1 MPDVPLSSDELLP
14 TDDSTQNDPIQ
25 PDPLAPDGSTSPEAV
40 GPAGPRVGRVVGEA
54 DKFPIVALGGSAGAL
69 AGFELFF
76 KNMPPDSG
84 MAFVVISHLLPTQD
98 NELPPVLQRCTT
110 MPVQQAQDGQRVR
123 PNHVYVI
130 PPDKDLSLL
139 HGALLL
145 LAPTQLPGRRLP
157 IDYFLQ
163 SLAKDARDRAVCI
176 LFSGLGSDGVIGL
189 KMVMENFGMV
199 MVQSPE
205 TAEFDA
211 LPRAALGT
219 EFVDFVLPA
228 EQLPAKLL
236 EYVHKPLLARPSR
249 EAAEAA
255 EGKPA
260 HALQKIFLLIR
271 AQTGH
276 DFSHYKRNTVFR
288 RIERRMNS
296 HQIKEFTLYVRYL
309 QENPQEVEH
318 LFKELLIGVTKF
330 FRDPEAFEVLK
341 RHLRPQLQTKPVD
354 STIRVWA
361 PGCSTGEEAYSLAMT
376 LLECLDSVDPA
387 RYLKIQIFATD
398 INAEGIDQAR
408 AGIYPDS
415 IIADVSA
422 ARLNRFFHKL
432 DGHYQIRKEVR
443 DVVVFALHD
452 INKDAPF
459 TKLDLLCCR
468 NLLIYLSAELQRNLL
483 PIFHYALNPGALLL
497 LGPSENITGSQDLF
511 VPLDVKWKLSRRTDA
526 TTSLPRILNFPFS
539 MARQYATGPQ
549 ASAMIAASNSARRD
563 GGPFA
568 TLVQKALLRAYS
580 PPAVVINQKG
590 EILYVNGRTGKYL
603 EPAPGLSGMNIFDMA
618 REELNFELSGAV
630 HRAYQQ
636 HEDVVVDN
644 VKVKTD
650 TGHQLL
656 RLTVKPFEEP
666 ESLAG
671 LVLVVFEDQPT
682 PQKVRVTK
690 AGPAAP
696 ANSRDAAVAALDKE
710 LQYTKHRLQTT
721 IEEMESSL
729 EELKSTNE
737 ELQSA
742 NEELQST
749 NEEAMTN
756 KEEMQ
761 SLNEELMTLN
771 MQYLSKTEEL
781 SDAANDMKNLLDATE
796 IATIFLDNDLTIK
809 RFTPPVSRIVNL
821 MPADVGRPLAHFA
834 SNLRYEG
841 LMPDVQQVLDRLV
854 SVETN
859 IQTVAGEWYAMR
871 ILPYR
876 TLDNYISGAV
886 ITFTD
891 VTGLKIL
898 ETRLQEAARYTQTLQ
913 DAMREPVADF
923 DSELRLGF
931 VNHAFSE
938 LLQRRPADLVGQSLA
953 ALGPAATWDQPALR
967 TALLDL
973 LDPATPAPGFDHLTL
988 EVELPQR
995 GRCPV
1000 ELYGRR
1006 LLHEGQPTG
1015 RVLLGVS
1022 RVGE

>member
-1 MPDVPLSSDELLP
+1 MTTPPLSADAAAA
-14 TDDSTQNDPIQ
+14 Q
-25 PDPLAPDGSTSPEAV
+25 PDPSSPPPNAPEAV
-40 GPAGPRVGRVVGEA
+40 GPAGPRPGRMVGEA

-76 KNMPPDSG
+76 KNMPADSG
-84 MAFVVISHLLPTQD
+84 LAFVVISHLLPGQN
-98 NELPPVLQRCTT
+98 NELPAVLQRSTT
-110 MPVQQAQDGQRVR
+110 MPVQQVQDGQRVR
-123 PNHVYVI
+123 PNQVYVI

-145 LAPTQLPGRRLP
+145 LAPTQPPGRRLP

-163 SLAKDARDRAVCI
+163 SLAKDARERAVCI
-176 LFSGLGSDGVIGL
+176 LFSGLGADGVIGL

-228 EQLPAKLL
+228 DLLPGKLL
-236 EYVHKPLLARPSR
+236 EYVRKPLLARPSR
-249 EAAEAA
+249 EATEAA

-271 AQTGH
+271 TQTGH

-296 HQIKEFTLYVRYL
+296 HQIKEFANYVRYL

-318 LFKELLIGVTKF
+318 LFKELLIGVTRF
-330 FRDPEAFEVLK
+330 FRDAEAFELLK
-341 RHLRPQLQTKPVD
+341 RHLRPMLQTKPVD

-376 LLECLDSVDPA
+376 LLEGLDSVDPA
-387 RYLKIQIFATD
+387 LYLKIQIFATD

-408 AGIYPDS
+408 IGLYPGS
-415 IIADVSA
+415 IEADVNPG
-422 ARLNRFFHKL
+422 RLQRFFHKL
-432 DGHYQIRKEVR
+432 NGHYQIRKEVR

-452 INKDAPF
+452 VNKDAPF

-468 NLLIYLSAELQRNLL
+468 NLLIYLSAELQKNLL

-497 LGPSENITGSQDLF
+497 LGPSENITGFNDLF

-526 TTSLPRILNFPFS
+526 STSLPRILNFPFS
-539 MARQYATGPQ
+539 MARQYASGPQ
-549 ASAMIAASNSARRD
+549 ASAMIAASSLARRD

-568 TLVQKALLRAYS
+568 TLVQKALLRTYA

-590 EILYVNGRTGKYL
+590 EILYINGRTGKYL

-636 HEDVVVDN
+636 HEEVVVDN
-644 VKVKTD
+644 VKVRTD

-656 RLTVKPFEEP
+656 RLSVKPLGEP
-666 ESLAG
+666 EALAG
-671 LVLVVFEDQPT
+671 LVLVAFEDVPT
-682 PQKVRVTK
+682 PRKVRVAK
-690 AGPAAP
+690 ADPAAP
-696 ANSRDAAVAALDKE
+696 ANSRDAAVATLDKE

-781 SDAANDMKNLLDATE
+781 SEAANDMKNLLDATE
-796 IATIFLDNDLTIK
+796 IATIFLDHDLTIK
-809 RFTPPVSRIVNL
+809 RFTPPVGRIVNL
-821 MPADVGRPLAHFA
+821 MPSDVGRPLAHFA

-841 LMPDVQQVLDRLV
+841 LMADVQQVLDRLV
-854 SVETN
+854 SIETN
-859 IQTVAGEWYAMR
+859 IQTVAGERYAMR

-891 VTGLKIL
+891 VTSLKTL
-898 ETRLQEAARYTQTLQ
+898 EARLQEAARYTQTLQ

-923 DSELRLGF
+923 DHDLRLGF
-931 VNHAFSE
+931 LNRAFAE
-938 LLQRRPADLVGQSLA
+938 LLQRRPAELLGQSLA

-967 TALLDL
+967 TALLAL
-973 LDPATPAPGFDHLTL
+973 LDPASGSTGFDGLPL
-988 EVELPQR
+988 DVELPQQ
-995 GRCPV
+995 GRRRV

-1006 LLHEGQPTG
+1006 LQHEGQPTG

-1022 RVGE
+1022 RVGGEPNEDRNNY